1 MSNIQQLQHIV
12 TECSKCSRLV
22 EWREKTAHEKVKR
35 FIDQEYWGKPLPSF
49 GDPHAQLLLVGL
61 APAAHG
67 GNRTGRMFTGDRSGD
82 WLFRALYKSGFASQ
96 AESLSRDDGLKLCNC
111 YITAACRCAPPQ
123 NKVLPEE
130 LRNCR
135 PYLLEELRLLKN
147 IRVIVGLGK
156 IGFDVVVQSF
166 TQLDWLKAERKPT
179 FGHGAEY
186 RLNKN
191 VVLLGS

>member
-1 MSNIQQLQHIV
+1 MHSSYLSDLRRQ
-12 TECSKCSRLV
+12 RM
-22 EWREKTAHEKVKR
+22 A
-35 FIDQEYWGKPLPSF
+35 
-49 GDPHAQLLLVGL
+49 
-61 APAAHG
+61 

-191 VVLLGS
+191 VVLLGSYHPSQQNTFTGKLTEVMFNHIFQRAQFLLEEK